1 MKKPAVQL
9 PPRARN
15 EIIRRSIALA
25 AAWTALLGL
34 SLFWAWRE
42 EERQMLALAETE
54 AKTQLQKDLAFRVW
68 ATKLG
73 GLYVPVTPDTPP
85 NPFMAMVPDRDAKTA
100 SGKEITLYNPAIMLR
115 LLMETQSS
123 LYGIRTR
130 ITGEQVLNPINA
142 PDDWERKALRI
153 VGETL
158 ADYSEVTA
166 VDGTPVLRRMQPM
179 MMEEGCLLCHGW
191 TGIKVGEMR
200 GATDVAIPLAPYRKL
215 RDDAQRLLLTSH
227 GALWLAGI
235 GFLGFAAR
243 RRLAIVAEKH
253 AQDEVL
259 RKLNRAIDQSASGIV
274 ITDAAGTIEYVND
287 RMLQICGYAREDMIG
302 RNPRL
307 LKSGETPPE
316 TYATMWQMLTAGRE
330 WRGELKNRNRSGEV
344 FWCLESIS
352 PIFDEHG
359 RTSHYVAVIEDI
371 NERKFAESTIER
383 LAFYDPLTDL
393 PNRRLM
399 HQRLETAAARCQ
411 RSGRRL
417 ALLYL
422 DLDRFK
428 VVNDTLGHSAGDQV
442 LKEAARRLLGVL
454 RDSDT
459 LARLGGDEF
468 AILLEDIDQAGDVTP
483 VAGRIIAGMQA
494 PFRIEDKEM
503 VVTASVGISLYPTDA
518 ADIETL
524 VRNADASMYLA
535 KQAGKN
541 TFRFFEDKINSAAI
555 ERSHLE
561 TDLRRALPA
570 GQLFVVYQPK
580 LFLGD
585 RRVYGMEALVRW
597 RHPDKGLIG
606 PDRFIPVAEEIG
618 EIDRIGE
625 WVLRTACRQAQQWLQ
640 AGHEL
645 VVSVNVSPV
654 QFRQGRLLE
663 AVAEVLR
670 ETGLPPAAL
679 ELEITESALMDDPGR
694 SRAGLRALC
703 DLGISLSID
712 DFGTG
717 YSSLSHLKQFP
728 VGTLKIDRS
737 FVRDILDDGN
747 DRAIASA
754 VIALARSMRLEVV
767 AEGVETEAQCELLR
781 SLGCDRIQ
789 GYLLSRPL
797 SPEDFGAFIA
807 RRAED

>member
-1 MKKPAVQL
+1 MKKPAAQL
-9 PPRARN
+9 PSRTRN
-15 EIIRRSIALA
+15 ALLLGAVAAA
-25 AAWTALLGL
+25 AAWTALLGFSL
-34 SLFWAWRE
+34 SRSWQE

-73 GLYVPVTPDTPP
+73 GLYVPVTPETPP
-85 NPFMAMVPDRDAKTA
+85 NPYMAMIPDRDAKTQ
-100 SGKEITLYNPAIMLR
+100 SGTDITLYNPATMLR
-115 LLMETQSS
+115 MLMETQSE
-123 LYGIRTR
+123 LYGIRAR
-130 ITGEQVLNPINA
+130 ITGEQVLNPVNA
-142 PDDWERKALRI
+142 PDDWERKALAI
-153 VGETL
+153 VGRTL
-158 ADYSEVTA
+158 ADYSEVTE
-166 VDGTPVLRRMQPM
+166 VGGVPVLRRMQPM
-179 MMEEGCLLCHGW
+179 MMEEGCLKCHAW

-200 GATDVAIPLAPYRKL
+200 GATDVAIPLAPYRTLK
-215 RDDAQRLLLTSH
+215 DDAQRLLLTSH
-227 GALWLAGI
+227 GGLWLAGI
-235 GFLGFAAR
+235 GFVAFATR
-243 RRLAIVAEKH
+243 RRLSVLAEKH
-253 AQDEVL
+253 VQEEIL
-259 RKLNRAIDQSASGIV
+259 RKLNRAIDQSASGIMV
-274 ITDAAGTIEYVND
+274 TDEEGTIEYVND
-287 RMLQICGYAREDMIG
+287 RLLDICGYARDELLG
-302 RNPRL
+302 QNPRL

-316 TYATMWQMLTAGRE
+316 TYTEMWQTLAAGRE

-352 PIFDEHG
+352 PILDERR
-359 RTSHYVAVIEDI
+359 RTTHYVAVIENI

-393 PNRRLM
+393 PNRRLL
-399 HQRLETAAARCQ
+399 HQRMEAAAARCQ
-411 RSGRRL
+411 RNGRQM

-442 LKEAARRLLGVL
+442 LKEAAKRLQAAL

-468 AILLEDIDQAGDVTP
+468 AVLLEDIGQAEDVTP
-483 VAGRIIAGMQA
+483 VAGRIITGMQA
-494 PFRIEDKEM
+494 PFLVEKKEM
-503 VVTASVGISLYPTDA
+503 FVTTSVGISLYPADA
-518 ADIETL
+518 SDTEVL

-541 TFRFFEDKINSAAI
+541 TFRFFEDKINRIAI

-570 GQLFVVYQPK
+570 GQLFVEYQPK
-580 LFLGD
+580 LSLAD
-585 RRVYGMEALVRW
+585 RRIYGMEVLVRW
-597 RHPDKGLIG
+597 QHPEKGLIG

-625 WVLRTACRQAQQWLQ
+625 WVLRAACRWTQHWLQ
-640 AGHEL
+640 AGHAL
-645 VVSVNVSPV
+645 VVSVNVSPA
-654 QFRQGRLLE
+654 QFRRGNLQ
-663 AVAEVLR
+663 ATVAEVLQ

-679 ELEITESALMDDPGR
+679 ELEITESALMDDPEA
-694 SRAGLRALC
+694 SRATLQALRA
-703 DLGISLSID
+703 LGISLSID

-737 FVRDILDDGN
+737 FVRDILDDPN

-754 VIALARSMRLEVV
+754 VIALARSMRLDVV
-767 AEGVETEAQCELLR
+767 AEGVETEAQCELLQ
-781 SLGCDRIQ
+781 SLGCNRIQ

-797 SPEDFGAFIA
+797 TAEDFAAFLA
-807 RRAED
+807 R